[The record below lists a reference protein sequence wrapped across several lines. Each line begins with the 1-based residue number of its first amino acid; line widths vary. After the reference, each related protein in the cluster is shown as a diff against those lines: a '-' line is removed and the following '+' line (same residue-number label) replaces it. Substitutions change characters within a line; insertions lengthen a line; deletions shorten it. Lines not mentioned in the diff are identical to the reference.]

1 MDKCNTNIEFITES
15 SIVDESSSNLE
26 LDADLFNALIENLN
40 DRILGQTYWKILDID
55 YLLLH

>member
-40 DRILGQTYWKILDID
+40 DRILGQTY
-55 YLLLH
+55 